1 MLQVE
6 NGTFT
11 PLVFSVFGGM
21 GEECKVF
28 YKRLAS
34 MISEKRSE
42 NLASVSSWIRTRTS
56 FALLRS
62 ALMCLRGSRHRYHR
76 SNIPETDM
84 ELDLKETAI
93 RPV

>member
-1 MLQVE
+1 ME

-28 YKRLAS
+28 FKRLSS
-34 MISEKRSE
+34 MIAQKRNE
-42 NLASVSSWIRTRTS
+42 NLFSVASWIRTQTC

-62 ALMCLRGSRHRYHR
+62 SWLCLRGSRHQYYK
-76 SNIPETDM
+76 SEIAGTDM
-84 ELDLKETAI
+84 ELNMKESSVKPI
-93 RPV
+93 